1 MKKITVLIMI
11 IIALTTAPVFAADI
25 TGMVAV
31 ITGSGRIVP
40 GAKVNIYLVTK
51 EFQLKPITE
60 PIGSIGRDLD
70 VFEAHSAAFHS
81 FKNEVE
87 TNPTYISASTKTN
100 LEGKFKMDH
109 IKPGDYFLLVEGLER
124 IAMNLVFWQIPVII
138 GKDDI
143 YVEMSNDNMA
153 LPPLFV
159 R

>member
-1 MKKITVLIMI
+1 M
-11 IIALTTAPVFAADI
+11 
-25 TGMVAV
+25 
-31 ITGSGRIVP
+31 
-40 GAKVNIYLVTK
+40 NIYLVTK